1 MAARVPG
8 GRRRPAITGERQHLL
23 AHLTDPDE
31 RMLGARVLD
40 LADKAYAEDKPQA
53 TGFLD
58 PRQRDVAEA
67 VLRAVEGVRWVAV
80 GGFPGAERRR
90 IVIYPDYFPQE
101 AVEAPLAAVQVMGP
115 GVSELRHG
123 DVLGS
128 ILGAG
133 VERDQVGDIV
143 LAGDRW
149 QVLVTPPVAE
159 FLCTQL
165 RRAGRVEVDV
175 QPIDPEQV
183 EAPAARVKEIRATVA
198 SPRLDAVASLAFGT
212 SRTKVARD
220 IRAERVKV
228 NWKVVTDPAASIKEG
243 DVISMRGRGRAV
255 VERLSGVTRKGR
267 TGITLK
273 RYL

>member
-1 MAARVPG
+1 M
-8 GRRRPAITGERQHLL
+8 
-23 AHLTDPDE
+23 TDPDE
-31 RMLGARVLD
+31 RLLGARVLD
-40 LADKAYAEDKPQA
+40 LANKAYAEDKPQA

-67 VLRAVEGVRWVAV
+67 VLRAVEGVRWLAV

-90 IVIYPDYFPQE
+90 LVIYPDYFPEE
-101 AVEAPLAAVQVMGP
+101 AVEAPLAAIEITGP
-115 GVSELRHG
+115 GVRELRHG
-123 DVLGS
+123 DILGA

-149 QVLVTPPVAE
+149 QVLVTPQLAE
-159 FLCTQL
+159 FLCTHL
-165 RRAGRVEVDV
+165 WRAGRVEVSV
-175 QPIDPEQV
+175 HLIDPEQV

-212 SRTKVARD
+212 SRTKMARD

-228 NWKVVTDPAASIKEG
+228 NWKVVSDPAAAVKEG
-243 DVISMRGRGRAV
+243 DVLSMRGRGRAV
-255 VERLSGVTRKGR
+255 VERLSGLTRKGR
-267 TGITLK
+267 IGITLK
-273 RYL
+273 RYF